1 MGRTVSVVI
10 PTHNRCTLLKRA
22 IESVR
27 NQTYS
32 DLEIIVVSDAST
44 DGTDSL
50 VEDLIR
56 IDERIEYIKMEKPE
70 GGNAARNRGIHAAK
84 GEYIAFLD
92 DDDEWLP
99 DKLKLQLNVISENK
113 GIGLVYTGVH
123 VIYVNEKVEY
133 NTKARESGDLSKRIL
148 LDNCIGTT
156 STVMCRKEVLLNVG
170 LFDTS
175 LRALQDYDLWIR
187 CCQRYAVGI
196 VPMELIYYYN
206 YTSNKKDNTQVSSS
220 TEKYAEA
227 IEYINKKY
235 DSLFNKLPEDK
246 KREKRL
252 NDLALLINKS
262 LRNENRKDA
271 RKYILKYIGMGKL
284 TKGFLY
290 YLLSYT
296 SYKNILR
303 IRSIL

>member
-1 MGRTVSVVI
+1 MISVVI
-10 PTHNRCTLLKRA
+10 PTHNRADLILRA
-22 IESVR
+22 VSSVQH
-27 NQTYS
+27 QTYR
-32 DLEIIVVSDAST
+32 DLEIIVVSDGST
-44 DGTDSL
+44 DGTN
-50 VEDLIR
+50 ELITK
-56 IDERIEYIKMEKPE
+56 IADEDERIRLIAYSPSQ
-70 GGNAARNRGIHAAK
+70 GGNTARNLGIKAAK

-290 YLLSYT
+290 YLLSYI

-303 IRSIL
+303 IRSML